1 MDTERGL
8 QDGHAADTLPTL
20 GTGPHLCPAN
30 TPTERGN
37 KRVFNAHHDM
47 STQHGITKQ
56 QKSGL
61 RRKADALQKL

>member
-1 MDTERGL
+1 MATLLTRCPRWGRGL
-8 QDGHAADTLPTL
+8 ISVLPTH
-20 GTGPHLCPAN
+20 PQ
-30 TPTERGN
+30 RGN

-61 RRKADALQKL
+61 RRKADVLQKL